1 MPDNAA
7 ACPACGEELLL
18 DPLADDVLW
27 DDSPTPAP
35 AQDAYGSTPVQ
46 EVYTSARGTA
56 EMSAAQA
63 PPPPPAPGRQTFG
76 GGLQANIATNIVD
89 VDPEKDR
96 HTRIVEVSVP
106 AVVRR
111 AASTPV
117 ASAPQDRGKKAQDAA
132 LDRSIEDLGDSIRL
146 FYARMHRIDR
156 ITFWAAVL
164 TFIAAF
170 LPWRDALGEGLLSGI
185 EELGGISAG
194 CSALVILCIYGR
206 TARRRLA
213 GLVLLAQ
220 LIVASG
226 AVAVPVYQFFYQP
239 GLEFQ
244 IGLYATALLGGAVI
258 VLTFMR
264 LAVRSF

>member
-1 MPDNAA
+1 VPEDAA
-7 ACPACGEELLL
+7 ACPGCGEDLLL

-35 AQDAYGSTPVQ
+35 EQDAYGSAPVQ

-63 PPPPPAPGRQTFG
+63 PPPPAPGRQTFG
-76 GGLQANIATNIVD
+76 QGLQASIATKMVD
-89 VDPEKDR
+89 ADPEKDR

-111 AASTPV
+111 AASTPA
-117 ASAPQDRGKKAQDAA
+117 ASAPPDRTKKASQDAA

-146 FYARMHRIDR
+146 FYLRMHRIDR
-156 ITFWAAVL
+156 IAFWASVL
-164 TFIAAF
+164 TFVSAF
-170 LPWRDALGEGLLSGI
+170 LPWRNALGEGLLSGI

-194 CSALVILCIYGR
+194 CSALVILCIYAR

-213 GLVLLAQ
+213 GLVLLCQ
-220 LIVASG
+220 LILASG
-226 AVAVPVYQFFYQP
+226 AVAVPVYQFFYQA

-244 IGLYATALLGGAVI
+244 IGLYATAVLGGAVI